1 MDDDEYYDSASIGPT
16 NQTTPSGR
24 IISQPQ
30 VSIAKKAL
38 VRAAAPRGGYC
49 LVQNIAEECALE
61 FAYCIP
67 RSLSW
72 LNLETARVTLYSR
85 RPRC

>member
-1 MDDDEYYDSASIGPT
+1 MDEDEYCDSASIAPT

-24 IISQPQ
+24 IISQSQ

-38 VRAAAPRGGYC
+38 VRAAAPRGGLC
-49 LVQNIAEECALE
+49 LVQNIAEECAVE
-61 FAYCIP
+61 FVHCIP

-72 LNLETARVTLYSR
+72 LNLETVGVTLYSR
-85 RPRC
+85 KPR